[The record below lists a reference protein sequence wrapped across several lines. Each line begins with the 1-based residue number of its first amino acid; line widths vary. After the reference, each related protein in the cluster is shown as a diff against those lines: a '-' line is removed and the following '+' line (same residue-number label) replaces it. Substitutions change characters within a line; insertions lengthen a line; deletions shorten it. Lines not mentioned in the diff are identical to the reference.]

1 MDRLLD
7 ETEST
12 ASSRAATPLPAASSS
27 STSQS
32 GREET
37 SSHNGLNSHSSS
49 ADATQTLSSMN
60 EVKSEPLQTNG
71 ASNHSLLTDHLD
83 SKGSKSYKH
92 QQHRQKWLI
101 EAPTGLPGS

>member
-32 GREET
+32 EREET
-37 SSHNGLNSHSSS
+37 SSHNGKVPSVYLFIFALVSISGYFK
-49 ADATQTLSSMN
+49 
-60 EVKSEPLQTNG
+60 EIR
-71 ASNHSLLTDHLD
+71 LD
-83 SKGSKSYKH
+83 SCCM
-92 QQHRQKWLI
+92 WCV
-101 EAPTGLPGS
+101 

>member
-32 GREET
+32 EKEET
-37 SSHNGLNSHSSS
+37 SSHNGKVPNVVFVCFFVCFFTVRL
-49 ADATQTLSSMN
+49 
-60 EVKSEPLQTNG
+60 KCFG
-71 ASNHSLLTDHLD
+71 AYFRIL
-83 SKGSKSYKH
+83 
-92 QQHRQKWLI
+92 
-101 EAPTGLPGS
+101 

>member
-37 SSHNGLNSHSSS
+37 SSHNGKVPSVFLGGGFGEYFRI
-49 ADATQTLSSMN
+49 L
-60 EVKSEPLQTNG
+60 
-71 ASNHSLLTDHLD
+71 
-83 SKGSKSYKH
+83 
-92 QQHRQKWLI
+92 
-101 EAPTGLPGS
+101 